1 MTLNNP
7 PPVPLRNQ
15 ETLPK
20 VTFIRV
26 SLLGAVVLI
35 AASWFSILTTE
46 VLTNHQFFS
55 SATISRAESF
65 LKELMGANSQNT
77 PAFFN
82 PSEWYTTGL
91 LAYQTLVMSVLAIG
105 IAVGI
110 ALFTFMFGAR
120 NVMMGNLAPY
130 SSWAWK
136 ALFFVTRGFFIIT
149 RAIPELILA
158 MLIIFIFSPGILPGA
173 LALGLHNAGIL
184 GKLSAEVVEG
194 LDPRPILALRTTG
207 ANRFQTMLYGVLPQT
222 LPRFITYMFYRWE
235 VIIRTTIVVGFV
247 AAGGLGM
254 EFRLSM
260 SYFHYT
266 NVTLIL
272 IWYLILVLSVDLIA
286 ATLRRLAN

>member
-1 MTLNNP
+1 MTVRNNSP
-7 PPVPLRNQ
+7 ESLKVNV
-15 ETLPK
+15 TWPK

-26 SLLGAVVLI
+26 SLIGSIVLI
-35 AASWFSILTTE
+35 FACWFSIFTTE
-46 VLTNHQFFS
+46 ALTNHQFFS
-55 SATISRAESF
+55 GSTLSRAGSF
-65 LKELMGANSQNT
+65 LRELIGVGSET
-77 PAFFN
+77 KPAFL
-82 PSEWYTTGL
+82 SLEEWHSTGL
-91 LAYQTLVMSVLAIG
+91 LAYKTLVMSVLAIG
-105 IAVGI
+105 IAVII

-120 NVMMGNLAPY
+120 NVMMGSLAPY
-130 SSWAWK
+130 SNWVWK
-136 ALFFVTRGFFIIT
+136 TLFFVTRGFFVGT

-158 MLIIFIFSPGILPGA
+158 MLIIFVFSPGILPGA

-184 GKLSAEVVEG
+184 GKLSSEVVEG
-194 LDPRPILALRTTG
+194 LNPRSIQALRTTG
-207 ANRFQTMLYGVLPQT
+207 ASRFQMMLYGVLPQT

-286 ATLRRLAN
+286 ASLRRLAN